1 MLILRRTF
9 VNISQ
14 SSLIHSE
21 IIAVTCQCQSDPIS
35 SNTMCRHLMD
45 ICTMSSRWQ
54 AAIKS
59 FLSQM
64 DNILANPII
73 YKAIKY
79 VADEIAFY
87 VFILECP
94 VQTCTVFELTVRPS
108 VCLSLCKLSRP
119 AAIEMLILMPIYDW
133 LSFNQRGQCSPNQSW
148 IWERVADY

>member
-21 IIAVTCQCQSDPIS
+21 IIAVTRQCQSDPIS

-45 ICTMSSRWQ
+45 VCTMSSRCQ

-108 VCLSLCKLSRP
+108 VSLSLCKLSRP
-119 AAIEMLILMPIYDW
+119 TSIEMLILMPIYDW
-133 LSFNQRGQCSPNQSW
+133 LLFNQRGQFSPNQSW
-148 IWERVADY
+148 IWERVAIY